1 MVEMVCQEET
11 VWREREDHKENR
23 DHLDLKDSKD
33 LGVLE
38 SLTSGGERVPAL
50 TLLELNCSMLGEL
63 VELTTTPK
71 EEEQR
76 SFVCLLI
83 LTILMFQDQQVY
95 HTFLHCT
102 EQNMK
107 HPMLAHYITAIF
119 ITTMFPVLSAMP
131 PPELQ

>member
-1 MVEMVCQEET
+1 MVEMVCQGET
-11 VWREREDHKENR
+11 VWMEREDYKENR

-38 SLTSGGERVPAL
+38 SLTSGGERPPAL

-63 VELTTTPK
+63 VEVSTAPK

-83 LTILMFQDQQVY
+83 LTILMFQDQPVH
-95 HTFLHCT
+95 HTSLHCT

-107 HPMLAHYITAIF
+107 QSTLAHYITEIF
-119 ITTMFPVLSAMP
+119 MSTTFPVLSAMP

>member
-11 VWREREDHKENR
+11 VWMEREDHKENR

-38 SLTSGGERVPAL
+38 SLTSGGERAPAL

-63 VELTTTPK
+63 VEVSTAPK

-83 LTILMFQDQQVY
+83 LTILMFLDQPVH

-107 HPMLAHYITAIF
+107 HTTLDRYITEIF
-119 ITTMFPVLSAMP
+119 KTTMFPVLSAMP

>member
-11 VWREREDHKENR
+11 VWREREDLKENR

-38 SLTSGGERVPAL
+38 SLTSGGERAPAL
-50 TLLELNCSMLGEL
+50 ALLVLNWSMLGEL
-63 VELTTTPK
+63 VEVPTTTK

-76 SFVCLLI
+76 SFACLSILTT
-83 LTILMFQDQQVY
+83 LTILDQPVH
-95 HTFLHCT
+95 HTSPHYT
-102 EQNMK
+102 EQNIKLVMV
-107 HPMLAHYITAIF
+107 LSTTYT
-119 ITTMFPVLSAMP
+119 TTMFPALSAMP

>member
-11 VWREREDHKENR
+11 VWMEREDHKENR
-23 DHLDLKDSKD
+23 DHLEMKDHQD

-38 SLTSGGERVPAL
+38 SLTSGGERAPAL

-63 VELTTTPK
+63 VEVTMATK

-83 LTILMFQDQQVY
+83 LTILLFQDQPV
-95 HTFLHCT
+95 HHILLHCT
-102 EQNMK
+102 EQNIK
-107 HPMLAHYITAIF
+107 QLIQVHYITAIF
-119 ITTMFPVLSAMP
+119 KTTMFPVLSAMP

>member
-11 VWREREDHKENR
+11 VWMEREDHKENR

-38 SLTSGGERVPAL
+38 SLTSGGERAPAL
-50 TLLELNCSMLGEL
+50 ALLELNWSTLGEL
-63 VELTTTPK
+63 VEVTTTTK

-76 SFVCLLI
+76 SFVCLSILTT
-83 LTILMFQDQQVY
+83 LTILDQLVQ
-95 HTFLHCT
+95 HTSPHYM
-102 EQNMK
+102 EQNIKLIMV
-107 HPMLAHYITAIF
+107 LCTTYL
-119 ITTMFPVLSAMP
+119 TTMFPALSAMP

>member
-11 VWREREDHKENR
+11 VWKEREDHKENR

-38 SLTSGGERVPAL
+38 SLTSGGEGAPAL
-50 TLLELNCSMLGEL
+50 ALLELNWSMLGEL
-63 VELTTTPK
+63 VEVVTTTK

-76 SFVCLLI
+76 SFACLLI
-83 LTILMFQDQQVY
+83 LTTLTILSQLAQPPFLQYTELNIKLIMG
-95 HTFLHCT
+95 HTMIYIIT
-102 EQNMK
+102 
-107 HPMLAHYITAIF
+107 MLPA
-119 ITTMFPVLSAMP
+119 LSAMP

>member
-11 VWREREDHKENR
+11 VWMEREDHKENR
-23 DHLDLKDSKD
+23 DHLDLKESKD

-38 SLTSGGERVPAL
+38 SLTSGGERAPAL

-63 VELTTTPK
+63 VEVTTSAK

-76 SFVCLLI
+76 SFACLSILTT
-83 LTILMFQDQQVY
+83 LTILDQPVH
-95 HTFLHCT
+95 HTSPLYT
-102 EQNMK
+102 EQNIKPSMA
-107 HPMLAHYITAIF
+107 LITTYL
-119 ITTMFPVLSAMP
+119 TTMFPALSAMP